1 MVSENSNEQL
11 KILVVDDEADICELI
26 ARYLGTRGYEV
37 DTICSSREAL
47 GLINTNTPDL
57 VLMDIRMPGMDGIE
71 LLRNV
76 RNHDQELPIIM
87 VTALDDT
94 ETAVSAMKNGAFDY
108 VTKPIDLKQLD
119 QNIKRAL
126 DKGRMARDIR
136 EYRESLEMKVEE
148 STTALMKAVKEI
160 EKAQGEVK
168 EAHRD
173 TIYRLSLAA
182 EFRNRETASHLR
194 RISEYS
200 VVLARATGW
209 TGEEIE
215 NIRLASIMHDIGKIG
230 IPDSILLKP
239 GSLNKDEFEDI
250 KKHTIIGYEILYGS
264 GSDFLRMAQDI
275 VLTHHEKWDGTGYPL
290 GLRGGQIPIAG
301 RIVAVADVFDALTSP
316 RVYKAAFTNKEAF
329 RIIEEGSERHFDP
342 MVVRAF
348 FSCKKA
354 IEEAQRSNGMEGKLR
369 LFFSPDEEREDT
381 DKAHRYFEEWVDN
394 FSN

>member
-1 MVSENSNEQL
+1 
-11 KILVVDDEADICELI
+11 
-26 ARYLGTRGYEV
+26 
-37 DTICSSREAL
+37 
-47 GLINTNTPDL
+47 
-57 VLMDIRMPGMDGIE
+57 
-71 LLRNV
+71 
-76 RNHDQELPIIM
+76 M

-119 QNIKRAL
+119 HNIKKAL

-148 STTALMKAVKEI
+148 STAALMKAVKEI

-209 TGEEIE
+209 TGEEVE

-230 IPDSILLKP
+230 ISDSILLKP
-239 GSLNKDEFEDI
+239 GSLNKDEFENI

-264 GSDFLRMAQDI
+264 GSDFLKMAQDI

-290 GLRGGQIPIAG
+290 GLRGEQIPVAG

-329 RIIEEGSERHFDP
+329 RIIEEGSEKHFDP

-369 LFFSPDEEREDT
+369 FFFSPDEEREDI
-381 DKAHRYFEEWVDN
+381 DKAHRYFEEWVNN